1 MAYLRKTESQKFMK
15 FVIYISDCK
24 VNRSSFQ
31 SCIFFLLFSFFF
43 TLFFNCRTIALQ
55 CCVGFC
61 HTTMQISHNYTH
73 ITSLLSL
80 PPLSSSHTSRS
91 SQSARQGSLCYITTS
106 HQLSLL
112 YMIVY
117 KCQWY
122 FLHLSHS
129 FLPPLCPF
137 STTVS
142 PFLP

>member
-1 MAYLRKTESQKFMK
+1 MLSLDLLLRPL
-15 FVIYISDCK
+15 
-24 VNRSSFQ
+24 R
-31 SCIFFLLFSFFF
+31 IFFFNLLF
-43 TLFFNCRTIALQ
+43 NGKKIALQ

-80 PPLSSSHTSRS
+80 PPLPSSHTSRS
-91 SQSARQGSLCYITTS
+91 SQSAKLGSLCYTTTS

-117 KCQWY
+117 ICQCY

-129 FLPPLCPF
+129 FLPPLYPF
-137 STTVS
+137 SNCVS
-142 PFLP
+142 IPSLQIGSSMPFSWIPY